1 MSDFQISLAKPLVPA
16 RIVWPLLRWPRSG
29 KRPATLDL
37 KSLPDHLKRDM
48 GMLDGND
55 PTGRRG

>member
-1 MSDFQISLAKPLVPA
+1 MSDLHIDFA
-16 RIVWPLLRWPRSG
+16 RPIYARHIFLPLLRWPRPG

-48 GMLDGND
+48 GILDGND